1 MWVWLPTTA
10 DTLPS
15 RKRPI
20 ATFSDVASACMST
33 KTIEASRRMSAS
45 ASSAARNGQ
54 STGAMKTRP
63 IRFRTATRASERRAF
78 CTVHPT
84 PGTPGGKFNGRSSRP
99 LSRMYGTIS
108 RFCQTWLPEVSTST
122 PVSCSSS
129 AERGSTPFPP
139 DAFSQLAMT
148 NSMPSCAARR
158 GTRAASAR
166 RPGRPTTSPRK
177 RSPMRPS
184 ARDFARPG
192 LADHRHLDLSGVR
205 HLLLDLAGDVAR
217 ESGRVIVR
225 DRSRIDDDA
234 DLPPRLY
241 GKGLLDPFE
250 GVADAFEVLQPL
262 GIALEHLAAGTRTGT
277 GQGVGGIDERR
288 QNGLR
293 LHLLVVGGDRVH
305 DLGGLAVL
313 PRDLPADDG
322 VGALDLVGER
332 LADVVEER
340 RAPRLLLVEPEL
352 GRHRASDER
361 RLDRVHEHVLRIAVA
376 VLEHA
381 DQLHELGMDAVHAD
395 LEHRPLTGLADRLF
409 QLLLRLADHLL
420 DAPGVDAP
428 VGQQPL
434 EREPR
439 ELTTDRVVA
448 GDDDRLRRVVD
459 DEVDTGG
466 RLDGADVPPFAA
478 DDAPLHVVARER
490 HHRHRTL
497 GDELARETLDGN
509 RHDLLGTPVGFLACL
524 GLDLPD
530 VASRVVPGFV
540 RHLLEER
547 ALRLVARHSG
557 RLFDLLANLLR
568 QPPHLTLPLL
578 EGALELAQSVVTLR
592 ELALPLREGLDL
604 PVDAFLLLEDALL
617 QRLQL
622 VALVAGLALPV
633 RLGLEHDVLGM
644 KLRFLPN
651 GLPLLACLLDDAGSG
666 GVGARLELRDP
677 ASPQTVDECKDAGA
691 ERNADEKRQDQCR
704 SHGDV
709 SFCTSTRA
717 SVTTASIGT
726 SHVASGSEGTT
737 CIS

>member
-122 PVSCSSS
+122 PASCSSS

-139 DAFSQLAMT
+139 DAFSQLAMM
-148 NSMPSCAARR
+148 NSMSSCAARR

-177 RSPMRPS
+177 RSRMRPS

-250 GVADAFEVLQPL
+250 GVADTLEVLQPL
-262 GIALEHLAAGTRTGT
+262 GVALEHLAAGTRTGT

-288 QNGLR
+288 QDGLR
-293 LHLLVVGGDRVH
+293 LHFLVVGGDCVD
-305 DLGGLAVL
+305 DLGRLAVL
-313 PRDLPADDG
+313 PRDLPAD
-322 VGALDLVGER
+322 
-332 LADVVEER
+332 
-340 RAPRLLLVEPEL
+340 
-352 GRHRASDER
+352 
-361 RLDRVHEHVLRIAVA
+361 
-376 VLEHA
+376 
-381 DQLHELGMDAVHAD
+381 
-395 LEHRPLTGLADRLF
+395 
-409 QLLLRLADHLL
+409 
-420 DAPGVDAP
+420 APGVDAR

-434 EREPR
+434 EGESR
-439 ELTTDRVVA
+439 ELTTDRVVT
-448 GDDDRLRRVVD
+448 GDDHRLRRVVD

-466 RLDGADVPPFAA
+466 CLDGADVPPFAA

-490 HHRHRTL
+490 HHGHRTL

-557 RLFDLLANLLR
+557 RLFELLANLLR
-568 QPPHLTLPLL
+568 QPPDLTLPLL
-578 EGALELAQSVVTLR
+578 EGALELAKPVVTLR
-592 ELALPLREGLDL
+592 ALALPLPEG
-604 PVDAFLLLEDALL
+604 P
-617 QRLQL
+617 
-622 VALVAGLALPV
+622 
-633 RLGLEHDVLGM
+633 
-644 KLRFLPN
+644 
-651 GLPLLACLLDDAGSG
+651 
-666 GVGARLELRDP
+666 
-677 ASPQTVDECKDAGA
+677 
-691 ERNADEKRQDQCR
+691 
-704 SHGDV
+704 
-709 SFCTSTRA
+709 
-717 SVTTASIGT
+717 
-726 SHVASGSEGTT
+726 
-737 CIS
+737 